1 MRRRRSSLYVVAL
14 AIGIAPAGGLAQ
26 VVQPP
31 PVLQPPPVVRPL
43 PPAGWTVE
51 GQEVEG
57 TVTGV
62 DRDAGALTLDNGE
75 QYLVPPALRPPV
87 ATLDVGTSVRLRYGV
102 QGGRNILTALQL
114 TP

>member
-1 MRRRRSSLYVVAL
+1 MRAGSGGLYVVL
-14 AIGIAPAGGLAQ
+14 VLSMTPATGPAQ

-31 PVLQPPPVVRPL
+31 VVVQPPPVVRPL
-43 PPAGWTVE
+43 PPEGWTVE

-62 DRDAGALTLDNGE
+62 DAGARTITLDNGE

-87 ATLDVGTSVRLRYGV
+87 ATLDVGTGVRLRYGV
-102 QGGRNILTALQL
+102 QGGRNIVTALQL